1 MPKRITIN
9 FEQSPTYHK
18 DGTVSFFSL
27 VRNQWVRERPV
38 MLDPAAVANADELH
52 RFSVDAAFLTHASRM
67 ASRV

>member
-27 VRNQWVRERPV
+27 ARGQWVRERPI
-38 MLDPAAVANADELH
+38 MLDSAAVANADALQ
-52 RFSVDAAFLTHASRM
+52 RFSVDAAFLSRSLGV
-67 ASRV
+67 ARV